1 MTVGQASCATWDPES
16 NPFPARLRLVH
27 PARQAVMARRAA
39 AIAAVLA
46 AGLLAGCG
54 GSQKLGWDG
63 PPRLY
68 VPATLPGD
76 RILMATVKNTGTKT
90 ITVKVPDLRVLD
102 GDGRRVKASAQF
114 IRAYAHGLIFP
125 DVERRA
131 DQPLV
136 EQRRIGEQVL
146 LKPGR
151 TAPLMVSWHQPK
163 HGAPATVDFGKG
175 TLKLPPDRTAQRS
188 RG

>member
-1 MTVGQASCATWDPES
+1 MTV
-16 NPFPARLRLVH
+16 
-27 PARQAVMARRAA
+27 RRAA
-39 AIAAVLA
+39 GVAALVA

-54 GSQKLGWDG
+54 GSQKLGWAG
-63 PPRLY
+63 SPRLY
-68 VPATLPGD
+68 IPATLPGD
-76 RILMATVKNTGTKT
+76 RILMATVKNTGTKA

-102 GDGRRVKASAQF
+102 SDGHRVRASAQF

-136 EQRRIGEQVL
+136 EQRRIGQQIL

-151 TAPLMVSWHQPK
+151 TAPLMVSWHQPRG
-163 HGAPATVDFGKG
+163 GAPATVDYGKG
-175 TLKLPPDRTAQRS
+175 TLKLPSDRTAQRT